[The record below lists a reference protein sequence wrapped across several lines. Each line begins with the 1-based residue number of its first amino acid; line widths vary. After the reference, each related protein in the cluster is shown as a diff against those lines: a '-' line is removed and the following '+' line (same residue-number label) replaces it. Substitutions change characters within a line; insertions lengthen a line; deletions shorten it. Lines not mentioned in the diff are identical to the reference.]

1 MKNRPEKTGVTVNRA
16 CRIAWI
22 KKLTHAVLLL
32 TLATLTVPDRRQAQ
46 RNDTNPSTDRY
57 PIPIGE
63 MLQYSIDW
71 DPPWYLFFLPN
82 FHAGDVKLHLV
93 GKNEFKGKEA
103 LKIVFEAHSSGLLSK
118 LYGMDIHDEFI
129 SLSEPETF
137 CTLNVS
143 KKIHEGKQ
151 KRKIDIEYF
160 QYTRQ
165 LHIVEYDIAV
175 NPPKLIKDKIRDNMP
190 SCIHDPFSALY
201 ALRRQP
207 LSGKSIIKMIIG
219 QNEFVKEVESQ
230 VKKLED
236 LDSTDGKIK
245 AWELQSATLMGGLFN
260 KGGQFRIWLSAD
272 SRQIPLQFA
281 AKVPLGRVF
290 GRLIE
295 TRILAE
301 NNSLP
306 EIQ

>member
-1 MKNRPEKTGVTVNRA
+1 MKNRLEKTGVTVNSS
-16 CRIAWI
+16 CRIVWI
-22 KKLTHAVLLL
+22 KKLSQAVLLL
-32 TLATLTVPDRRQAQ
+32 TLVILTVSDLIQAQ
-46 RNDTNPSTDRY
+46 QKDTDNSPDKNS
-57 PIPIGE
+57 IPIGE
-63 MLQYSIDW
+63 TLLYSIDW

-93 GKNEFKGKEA
+93 GKTEFKGKVA
-103 LKIVFEAHSSGLLSK
+103 LKIAFEAHSSGLLSK
-118 LYGMDIHDEFI
+118 LYGMDIDDEFI
-129 SLSEPETF
+129 FLSEPETF

-151 KRKIDIEYF
+151 KRKIDVEYF
-160 QYTRQ
+160 QDTRK

-175 NPPKLIKDKIRDNMP
+175 NPPELIKDKIRENMP

-207 LSGKSIIKMIIG
+207 LSSNSVIKLIVG
-219 QNEFVKEVESQ
+219 QNDIIKEVESR

-236 LDSTDGKIK
+236 LDSTAGKIK
-245 AWELQSATLMGGLFN
+245 AWKLQSDILVGGLFK
-260 KGGQFRIWLSAD
+260 KGGQFSIWLSAD
-272 SRQIPLQFA
+272 SRQVPLQFE
-281 AKVPLGRVF
+281 AKGPLGRVF

-295 TRILAE
+295 TRIPV
-301 NNSLP
+301 NDKSLP